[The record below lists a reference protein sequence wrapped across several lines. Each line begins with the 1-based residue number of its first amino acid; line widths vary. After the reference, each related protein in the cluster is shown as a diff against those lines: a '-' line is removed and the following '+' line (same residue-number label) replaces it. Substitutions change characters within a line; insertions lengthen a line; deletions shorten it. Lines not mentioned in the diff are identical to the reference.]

1 MKVTTPRVF
10 FALMGGSCRKK
21 LFGGNILTNLLLR
34 HFVANYQHPHDPM
47 VRSNIGHLAGMT
59 GIVCNCLLFAVKLA
73 VGLATGSVS
82 IVADGINN
90 LSDTASSVVTLVGFQ
105 LARRPA
111 DREHPYGHA
120 RYEYLA
126 GLLVAVL
133 ILFIGVETGRSAVLK
148 IIRPEPVEVTAL
160 SCALLVGAMAVKG
173 WMARFFGKLGKY
185 VDSPA
190 LKATAVDSRNDVA
203 ATFTVMLSLLG
214 GTFFGVDLDGI
225 MGLAVA
231 ALIFASGVTMAKET
245 VSLLLGQ
252 QADPELIRKITDLIR
267 DEEKVVGFHDLLVH
281 DYGPGQCFASVHVQL
296 QPEESALACHQV
308 IDQIERRILA
318 ELNVHLVIHF
328 DPEND
333 EV

>member
-1 MKVTTPRVF
+1 M
-10 FALMGGSCRKK
+10 
-21 LFGGNILTNLLLR
+21 TNLLLR
-34 HFVANYQHPHDPM
+34 RFVANYQHPEDPA
-47 VRSNIGHLAGMT
+47 VRSDIGRLAGMA

-82 IVADGINN
+82 IVADGVNN
-90 LSDTASSVVTLVGFQ
+90 LSDTASSVVTLVGFW
-105 LARRPA
+105 LAKRPA

-133 ILFIGVETGRSAVLK
+133 ILVIGIETGRSSILK

-160 SCALLVGAMAVKG
+160 SCVILAGAMAVKG

-185 VDSPA
+185 IDSAP
-190 LKATAVDSRNDVA
+190 LKAAAADCRNDVA
-203 ATFTVMLSLLG
+203 ATGAVLAGFVSGAL
-214 GTFFGVDLDGI
+214 FRVDLDGI

-231 ALIFASGVTMAKET
+231 ALILASGFTMAKET
-245 VSLLLGQ
+245 VSLLLGR
-252 QADPELIRKITDLIR
+252 QAAPELVEKITELVL
-267 DEEKVVGFHDLLVH
+267 EEKKVVGIHDLLVH
-281 DYGPGQCFASVHVQL
+281 DYGPGQCFASVHAQL
-296 QPEESALACHQV
+296 EPEESAVACHSI
-308 IDQIERRILA
+308 IDTIERRALT

-333 EV
+333 EAER